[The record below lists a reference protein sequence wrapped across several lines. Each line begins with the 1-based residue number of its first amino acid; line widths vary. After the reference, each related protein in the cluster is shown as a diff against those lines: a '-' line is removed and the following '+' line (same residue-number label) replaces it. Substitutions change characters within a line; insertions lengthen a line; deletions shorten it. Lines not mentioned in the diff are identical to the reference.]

1 MKAVKPLKTAIN
13 VVIIAA
19 IMIVI
24 LFPLYWLL
32 ATSLKPSNEIFRDP
46 PTLIPEIFTL
56 EHYTNV
62 FRSSEIPTYFW
73 NSVINTGGTVLIVLA
88 LASFAAYS
96 MTRYAFKGKLAY
108 FTVILFAQVMP
119 LTTLI
124 VPLYIMWGK
133 LHLLDSH
140 VSIILTNCAIM
151 LPMAIWLLTGYF
163 KSVPKDIDEAAT
175 IDGASSLGILFRMV
189 IPLARSGL
197 VAVGLT
203 VCITAWQEM
212 MLAMTFV
219 NTDAMRTLPAG
230 INTFITKSGIQWG
243 PLNAA
248 GIVTTLPVLL
258 VFVVFQKAL
267 VRGLTAGA
275 TKG

>member
-1 MKAVKPLKTAIN
+1 MKSSLRTVIN
-13 VVIIAA
+13 VVVIAA
-19 IMIVI
+19 VMLVI
-24 LFPLYWLL
+24 LFPLYWLFV
-32 ATSLKPSNEIFRDP
+32 TSTKPSEEIFRDP
-46 PTLIPEIFTL
+46 PTMLPEQFTW
-56 EHYTNV
+56 EHYGNV
-62 FRSSEIPTYFW
+62 FRSSEIPTYFM
-73 NSVINTGGTVLIVLA
+73 NSVINTAGTVLIVLVI
-88 LASFAAYS
+88 ASFAAYS
-96 MTRYAFKGKLAY
+96 MTRYAFKGKLLY

-133 LHLLDSH
+133 FDMLNSH
-140 VSIILTNCAIM
+140 ESIILTNSAIM

-212 MLAMTFV
+212 LLAMTFI
-219 NTDAMRTLPAG
+219 NSDAMRTLPAG

-258 VFVVFQKAL
+258 IFIVFQKAL

>member
-1 MKAVKPLKTAIN
+1 MRGIRLGSHVLILI
-13 VVIIAA
+13 VIA
-19 IMIVI
+19 IVI

-32 ATSLKPSNEIFRDP
+32 VTSVKPSAEIFADP
-46 PTLIPEIFTL
+46 PTLFPRQISW
-56 EHYTNV
+56 EHYTSV
-62 FRSSEIPTYFW
+62 FRGSEIPTYFF
-73 NSVINTGGTVLIVLA
+73 NSILITTVTVFVVLA
-88 LASFAAYS
+88 IASLAAYS
-96 MTRYAFKGKLAY
+96 MTRYRFKGKLAY
-108 FTVILFAQVMP
+108 FTIILFAQIMP

-133 LHLLDSH
+133 LHLLNTYT
-140 VSIILTNCAIM
+140 SIILTYCAIL

-163 KSVPKDIDEAAT
+163 KGIPKDIDEAAT
-175 IDGASSLGILFRMV
+175 IDGCSSFGILLRMV
-189 IPLARSGL
+189 LPLARSGL

-203 VCITAWQEM
+203 VCITVWQEI
-212 MLAMTFV
+212 LIAMTFV
-219 NTDAMRTLPAG
+219 STDSMRTLPAG

-258 VFVVFQKAL
+258 IFILFQKAL
-267 VRGLTAGA
+267 VKGLTAGA